1 MTSHL
6 DDAVQ
11 AFGEAIGKLL
21 SVSTI
26 AVIVQ
31 PDLATA
37 ARSLIEDPNCSED
50 ADWIPAIA
58 AAAVKLLAVMQREG
72 VDAQESAR
80 QVNNLLPDQM
90 PPRSRPVSRR
100 PKGVLMER
108 KPFQWGAS
116 KRRPPELSAGLRKL
130 NRAFGLMRDRGLV
143 AEQNFMCCSS
153 CGQRVMDEEML
164 PNHPDATGYCFY
176 DSQSA
181 DTLVGRPSGLSDAVD
196 LEGVG
201 VVWLRHGAVNND
213 GSDER
218 VGELVRA
225 CLQEAGI
232 SAAWN
237 GKGDTC
243 VVASILAPA
252 PAAMLASLEERASRP
267 AEELDN
273 GE

>member
-1 MTSHL
+1 MTGTTKTRMSPTWRSGWTTPVGTCCALTTGGSRNWAPPTWSMRLAATWVRSSGQGDPRMTSHL

-58 AAAVKLLAVMQREG
+58 AAAVKLLAVMQSEG
-72 VDAQESAR
+72 VDAQEISL

-116 KRRPPELSAGLRKL
+116 KRRTPELNAGLRKL

-201 VVWLRHGAVNND
+201 VVWLPYGAAHEHG
-213 GSDER
+213 R
-218 VGELVRA
+218 
-225 CLQEAGI
+225 
-232 SAAWN
+232 
-237 GKGDTC
+237 
-243 VVASILAPA
+243 
-252 PAAMLASLEERASRP
+252 
-267 AEELDN
+267 
-273 GE
+273 